1 MKLSVII
8 PAYNAAGYLKEA
20 VMSVKGQNGYDPK
33 DCKITV
39 IDDGSTDATCDLAKE
54 LADVV
59 LTQDHKGAAA
69 ARNLGIQEACGDLI
83 LLLDA
88 DDRLEDGA
96 LDALYG
102 PFSKDEGVCAVFGL
116 AKEFYS
122 PELTEDER
130 ASLIL
135 KDTPYEGTLPG
146 CSLIKRSVFEETGYF
161 QEDLHGGET
170 VEWMMRFRSR
180 GYKTANIDTVTLL
193 RRIHANNTGRINR
206 SGEMA
211 NYAKILREAML
222 RKKASHKKEETDV

>member
-8 PAYNAAGYLKEA
+8 PAYNAAHHLKEA
-20 VMSVKGQNGYDPK
+20 VMSVKSQNGYDPK
-33 DCKITV
+33 DCQITV
-39 IDDGSTDATCDLAKE
+39 IDDGSTDTTRDLAKE

-59 LTQDHKGAAA
+59 LTQDHKGAAS
-69 ARNLGIQEACGDLI
+69 ARNLGIRKASGDLI

-96 LDALYG
+96 LAALYG

-122 PELTEDER
+122 PELTEEER
-130 ASLIL
+130 AALIL
-135 KDTPYEGTLPG
+135 KDTPYKGTLPG

-170 VEWMMRFRSR
+170 VEWMMRFRSG
-180 GYKTANIDTVTLL
+180 GYKTVNIDTVTLC
-193 RRIHANNTGRINR
+193 RRIHTNNTGRINR
-206 SGEMA
+206 SGEMT
-211 NYAKILREAML
+211 NYAKIFRAAIV
-222 RKKASHKKEETDV
+222 RGKASPKKEETDV